1 MEIDLEFTKW
11 HKAERVAQLGGLIF
25 IPVVLTF
32 LCLAGVSSH
41 AKFASFTL
49 TSLII
54 QFLFN
59 G

>member
-1 MEIDLEFTKW
+1 MDIDLEFTKW
-11 HKAERVAQLGGLIF
+11 HKAERVAQLGGFIL
-25 IPVVLTF
+25 IPVVLTL

-41 AKFASFTL
+41 ANFASFTL